1 MEFPTMKELETLLF
15 RKLQEQFA
23 AGMARMLES
32 LDEYLMHQRDHSR
45 YRLKDQREVQI
56 DTIFGTV
63 RFKRRLYRDRVK
75 GQHVFLLDHMLAFD
89 GREKLSPILE
99 EVAIELPV
107 KVPLTETAPTAWKR

>member
-1 MEFPTMKELETLLF
+1 MSLPL
-15 RKLQEQFA
+15 RGDFA
-23 AGMARMLES
+23 EMVGNFQPI
-32 LDEYLMHQRDHSR
+32 LMRILPPVFTHSR